1 MQKNY
6 KVALLKTK
14 KVLMTNKKAISK
26 TLSKLQNKMN
36 KLRVRDE
43 KIQEFKREANAERQ
57 KSVAF
62 EQALARARS
71 EEVSTQP

>member
-43 KIQEFKREANAERQ
+43 KIQEFKREVNAERQ
-57 KSVAF
+57 KNLAF
-62 EQALARARS
+62 EQALAR
-71 EEVSTQP
+71 EVKK